1 MNKEILMKKTIFF
14 LIVLMLIPSI
24 SCAKESSVT
33 LDTPAIIKKQE
44 ETFGIKDFI
53 KDCEKYSPDF
63 MRDLNI
69 NSFFN
74 NTVSGE
80 FDNKGVLKSLIN
92 PLKSEFTDVFK
103 IIISIIA
110 IVLIHSFLKAVT
122 DGLENSNVSKI
133 VYYVQYILII
143 TIIMS
148 SFSDV
153 INSITS
159 AIDNMVGFAKGL
171 IPLLITLMVY
181 TGNITT
187 SSIIEPIL
195 LLIIE
200 LIANIIKAIILPVI
214 SLIIAL
220 IIVSKISDRVQIQN
234 LSKFMKSSIV
244 WLLGIILT
252 VFVGVVSLEGNLT
265 SAIDGVTAKTAK
277 AAVSS
282 LIPVVRQSTGRWCR

>member
-1 MNKEILMKKTIFF
+1 MKKIIIF
-14 LIVLMLIPSI
+14 LIILILIPNCSY
-24 SCAKESSVT
+24 AKKMVNKS
-33 LDTPAIIKKQE
+33 DTTSIIKKQE
-44 ETFGIKDFI
+44 EKFGIKDFI
-53 KDCEKYSPDF
+53 KDCEKYSPNF

-74 NTVSGE
+74 NTVSGK

-92 PLKSEFTDVFK
+92 PLKNEFIDVLK
-103 IIISIIA
+103 IVISIIA
-110 IVLIHSFLKAVT
+110 IVLIHSILKAVT
-122 DGLENSNVSKI
+122 DGLENSNVSQI

-143 TIIMS
+143 TIIMA
-148 SFSDV
+148 SFSDI

-181 TGNITT
+181 TGNIIT

-234 LSKFMKSSIV
+234 LSKFMKTSIV

-252 VFVGVVSLEGNLT
+252 VFVGVLSLEGNLT

>member
-1 MNKEILMKKTIFF
+1 MKKIIVF
-14 LIVLMLIPSI
+14 LIVFMLIPNI

-92 PLKSEFTDVFK
+92 PLKNEFTDVFK

-195 LLIIE
+195 LFIIE

-234 LSKFMKSSIV
+234 LSKFMKTSIV

-252 VFVGVVSLEGNLT
+252 VFVGVLSLEGNLT